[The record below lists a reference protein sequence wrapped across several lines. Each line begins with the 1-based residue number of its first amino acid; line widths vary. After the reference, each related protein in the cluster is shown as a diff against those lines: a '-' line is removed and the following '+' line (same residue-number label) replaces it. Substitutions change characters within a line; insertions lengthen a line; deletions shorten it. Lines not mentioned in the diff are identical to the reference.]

1 MKLYYSPGACSL
13 SPHIVAREAGIAV
26 DLVKV
31 DLASKTVASDG
42 DFWAINPKGSV
53 PVLQLDTG
61 ETLTEGPAIV
71 QYLADLK
78 PEAKLAPANGT
89 FPRARLYEVLNYI
102 TSEIH
107 KSYSPLFNAQILPE
121 VRAERVAYLRK
132 RYALLD
138 QQLAGRAYLLGDQ
151 FSVADAYLF
160 TVTRW
165 AAIVK
170 VDLSDYANLQAF
182 QQRVADRPAVQAALT
197 AEGLIRTTSAAHSA
211 KVA

>member
-1 MKLYYSPGACSL
+1 MKLFYSPGACSL
-13 SPHIVAREAGIAV
+13 SPHIVAQEAGIAV

-53 PVLQLDTG
+53 PVLQLDNG

-89 FPRARLYEVLNYI
+89 FPRARLHEVLNYI

-107 KSYSPLFNAQILPE
+107 KSYSPLFNPQILPE

-182 QQRVADRPAVQAALT
+182 QQRVAARPAVQAALK

>member
-1 MKLYYSPGACSL
+1 M
-13 SPHIVAREAGIAV
+13 
-26 DLVKV
+26 
-31 DLASKTVASDG
+31 
-42 DFWAINPKGSV
+42 
-53 PVLQLDTG
+53 
-61 ETLTEGPAIV
+61 
-71 QYLADLK
+71 
-78 PEAKLAPANGT
+78 
-89 FPRARLYEVLNYI
+89 
-102 TSEIH
+102 
-107 KSYSPLFNAQILPE
+107 
-121 VRAERVAYLRK
+121 AYLRK

-197 AEGLIRTTSAAHSA
+197 AEGLIRTTNAAHSA